1 VDDTYKVRVMFGRCS
16 SDGIP
21 AIEYSE
27 TRLSKKLALPC
38 NEIRSIKSNGFVV
51 L

>member
-1 VDDTYKVRVMFGRCS
+1 MDDTYKDRVVFGRCS
-16 SDGIP
+16 GDGML